1 MDSLRPVPIEG
12 FSGQKARAS
21 EEPEIPHSEGGVPAS
36 PGPVALREAL
46 KQAGLRSTQA
56 RIAVLE
62 RLHLGAGP
70 VSHAELAELLT
81 PLGFDRATVYR
92 NLMDL
97 VTAGLASRSDR
108 GDHVWRFELTG
119 ASSHARGEH
128 PHFVCTDCGTV
139 ACLPEVALPVPSSAQ
154 SNVIAHVDEIVIR
167 GQCQQCG

>member
-1 MDSLRPVPIEG
+1 MDSLRPVPSAG
-12 FSGQKARAS
+12 VSGHKAGAT
-21 EEPEIPHSEGGVPAS
+21 EEPAYHSPEGPPPSS

-46 KQAGLRSTQA
+46 RRAGLRSTQA

-62 RLHLGAGP
+62 RLYLGAGP
-70 VSHAELAELLT
+70 VSHAELADLLT

-97 VTAGLASRSDR
+97 VTAGLASRADR
-108 GDHVWRFELTG
+108 GDHVWRFELTR
-119 ASSHARGEH
+119 ADAHARGEH

-139 ACLPEVALPVPSSAQ
+139 ACLPEVALPVPTPAQ